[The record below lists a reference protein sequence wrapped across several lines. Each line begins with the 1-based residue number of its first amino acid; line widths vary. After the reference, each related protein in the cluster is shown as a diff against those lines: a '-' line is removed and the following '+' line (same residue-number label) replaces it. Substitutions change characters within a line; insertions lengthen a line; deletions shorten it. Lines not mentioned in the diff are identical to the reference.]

1 MGKKHNIFISHY
13 YKDDD
18 KVQDLKKRLIDSGYD
33 VRNYSV
39 DSTKHKDGRTPSKAV
54 IERYLKARIAASSTF
69 VCVIGDKTH
78 TRPWVDFEIKEAIK
92 QGKKIIGIFSHGL
105 KDKAEIPESLRKYS
119 ASLIGWNSVE
129 KLGNIIAGK
138 ESVFETPGNNNNID
152 GYYKLI
158 NTKC

>member
-13 YKDDD
+13 FKDDD
-18 KVQDLKKRLIDSGYD
+18 KVQSLKKRLIDSGYE

-54 IERYLKARIAASSTF
+54 IERYLKARITASSTF

-92 QGKKIIGIFSHGL
+92 QGKKIIGIYNHGD
-105 KDKAEIPESLRKYS
+105 KDKVEIPEALKENNVNI
-119 ASLIGWNSVE
+119 IGWNSVDKIGDLIE
-129 KLGNIIAGK
+129 
-138 ESVFETPGNNNNID
+138 ESNDNSPSSNSSNYAIQRV
-152 GYYKLI
+152 
-158 NTKC
+158 KC

>member
-18 KVQDLKKRLIDSGYD
+18 KVQSLKKRLIDSGYD

-69 VCVIGDKTH
+69 VCAIGDKTH

-92 QGKKIIGIFSHGL
+92 QGKKIIGIYNHGD
-105 KDKAEIPESLRKYS
+105 KDKVEIPEALRENNVNI
-119 ASLIGWNSVE
+119 IGWNSVDKIGDLIE
-129 KLGNIIAGK
+129 
-138 ESVFETPGNNNNID
+138 ENNDNSPNSNSPNYTIQRV
-152 GYYKLI
+152 
-158 NTKC
+158 KC

>member
-1 MGKKHNIFISHY
+1 MKTKKHNIFISHY
-13 YKDDD
+13 FKDDD
-18 KVQDLKKRLIDSGYD
+18 KVQSLKKRLIDSGYD

-92 QGKKIIGIFSHGL
+92 QGKKIIGIYNHGD
-105 KDKAEIPESLRKYS
+105 KDKVEIPEALKNIN
-119 ASLIGWNSVE
+119 ANIIGWNSVDKIGDLIE
-129 KLGNIIAGK
+129 
-138 ESVFETPGNNNNID
+138 ESNDNTPNSNSPNCAIQRV
-152 GYYKLI
+152 
-158 NTKC
+158 KC